1 MQGMIFKNVR
11 LNVMPIANE
20 KHRELELKVQA
31 MRAQILLLSDEVKRL
46 KALVP
51 EDCRHSGLQLI
62 D

>member
-1 MQGMIFKNVR
+1 
-11 LNVMPIANE
+11 MPIADE
-20 KHRELELKVQA
+20 KLHELELKVQY

-51 EDCRHSGLQLI
+51 EDCRNANLQLV